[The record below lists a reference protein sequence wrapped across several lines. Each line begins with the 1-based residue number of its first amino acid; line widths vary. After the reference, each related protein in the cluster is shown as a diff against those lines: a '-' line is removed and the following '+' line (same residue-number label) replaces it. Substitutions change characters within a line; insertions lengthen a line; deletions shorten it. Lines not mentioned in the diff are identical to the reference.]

1 MNQEFK
7 EVAVEINSIFDN
19 LPMDL
24 LNKIPL
30 RIRDF
35 FKDNASTTYSFV
47 YDKSKRL
54 NEQHLKDKT
63 RGIISILYRD
73 FLCNDVERKEYYD
86 IYTKYLDKKE
96 NEKRVLY
103 NPNDIV
109 KITNK
114 KISDK
119 ENTNYLERVN
129 KKTNIIKKIWG
140 KILRFFNKGIY

>member
-24 LNKIPL
+24 QNKIPL

-35 FKDNASTTYSFV
+35 FKNNASTTYSFV

-54 NEQHLKDKT
+54 SEQNIKDKT

-73 FLCNDVERKEYYD
+73 FLCNDVERKEYND
-86 IYTKYLDKKE
+86 IYIKYK
-96 NEKRVLY
+96 V
-103 NPNDIV
+103 
-109 KITNK
+109 
-114 KISDK
+114 
-119 ENTNYLERVN
+119 
-129 KKTNIIKKIWG
+129 
-140 KILRFFNKGIY
+140 

>member
-30 RIRDF
+30 KIRDF

-54 NEQHLKDKT
+54 NEQKLKDKT

-73 FLCNDVERKEYYD
+73 FLCNDVERKEYND
-86 IYTKYLDKKE
+86 IYIKYLDKKE
-96 NEKRVLY
+96 KEKRILY
-103 NPNDIV
+103 NSDDIF
-109 KITNK
+109 KKSNK
-114 KISDK
+114 KTSDK
-119 ENTNYLERVN
+119 ENTNYLEKVN

>member
-54 NEQHLKDKT
+54 NEQNLKDKT

-103 NPNDIV
+103 NQNDIF
-109 KITNK
+109 KKTNK